1 MGWPESVT
9 YLLLVVL
16 GYALTRIIDLAIDW
30 QRGRL
35 RQPDQPQAG
44 AEPQLSATAR
54 QRLLERRAVYTLFR
68 RCVTDAVE
76 AAVNQ
81 GHGSYGMLYQIR
93 DAYGD
98 LLRSAPTGIVQAA
111 DSVIRCVTL
120 LVNLGPSDQR
130 YAMFT
135 RALKQFD
142 EECECDQGLR
152 PAPARPHHIEY
163 SVLGGDVAAAMP
175 ARLPD
180 VPAARGGATDRGAA
194 SPPAAAP
201 TETGSGS
208 VRAPT

>member
-1 MGWPESVT
+1 MGLPESVT

-16 GYALTRIIDLAIDW
+16 GYALTRIVDLAIDW

-35 RQPDQPQAG
+35 ELRAGGDAG
-44 AEPQLSATAR
+44 ALPHLSATAR
-54 QRLLERRAVYTLFR
+54 QRLMERRAVYARFR
-68 RCVTDAVE
+68 KCVNEAVE

-98 LLRSAPTGIVQAA
+98 LLRSAPTGITQAA

-135 RALKQFD
+135 RALKHFD
-142 EECECDQGLR
+142 EECDCDSGLKVT
-152 PAPARPHHIEY
+152 PAAQNHVEY
-163 SVLGGDVAAAMP
+163 TVLGIDVAAAMA
-175 ARLPD
+175 ARTPD
-180 VPAARGGATDRGAA
+180 APAASADGATEQ
-194 SPPAAAP
+194 AAP
-201 TETGSGS
+201 RTGSDSGS
-208 VRAPT
+208 ARAPT